1 MWPFPA
7 GSSPIKPSVYGF
19 WIGAYSD
26 EPPSWYYAKVE
37 KHYLTGQTKIEYS
50 DLSTETSDLHC
61 VWWERK
67 MELTSSVSHTVKA
80 FTDDL

>member
-50 DLSTETSDLHC
+50 DLSTEHQTF
-61 VWWERK
+61 
-67 MELTSSVSHTVKA
+67 TVYDGKGKWN
-80 FTDDL
+80 